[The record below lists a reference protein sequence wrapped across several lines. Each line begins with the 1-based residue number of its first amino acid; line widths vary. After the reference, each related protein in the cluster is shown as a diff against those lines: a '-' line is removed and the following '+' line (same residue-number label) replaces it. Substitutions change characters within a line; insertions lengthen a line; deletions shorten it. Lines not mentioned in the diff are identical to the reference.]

1 MLMWIRV
8 VIVQRWLSWLSSDWA
23 MRILEVSCDD
33 KSSLLMLM
41 GTIVHDRMMITMM
54 MMAMRQSE
62 VKSREV

>member
-33 KSSLLMLM
+33 RSSLLRLM
-41 GTIVHDRMMITMM
+41 GTIVHDGMTIAMM
-54 MMAMRQSE
+54 QSE